1 MKTKG
6 ERSYNRMERKN
17 SRIDKRVSSLN
28 KRSNRITDKAS
39 STNTLVMNGMTANLK
54 SVDRSK
60 LSDRQNKKVDR
71 LKSRART
78 LSDKKVL
85 SPAEAISSGKTKN
98 LSDMKNG
105 NRKERRIYKSV
116 VKNSEASKVPNSGK
130 MTNAPVKSNPSQ
142 SDKFNKLKDS
152 VGEKKVVRFK
162 F

>member
-6 ERSYNRMERKN
+6 DRAFNRMERKN
-17 SRIDKRVSSLN
+17 SRIDKKVSSLN
-28 KRSNRITDKAS
+28 KRSTRITDKAS

-54 SVDRSK
+54 TVDRSK

-78 LSDKKVL
+78 LNDKKVL

-105 NRKERRIYKSV
+105 NRKERRVYKSV
-116 VKNSEASKVPNSGK
+116 MKNSESSKIPTGK
-130 MTNAPVKSNPSQ
+130 ITTGPVKSNSSQ
-142 SDKFNKLKDS
+142 ADKFNKIKES
-152 VGEKKVVRFK
+152 VGEKKTIRFK